1 MKKIYTEEE
10 KQEFINQ
17 ANELGLSP
25 AMRLLGYPGSHHTA
39 ARWFKEYGQELPD
52 VSYLQRKA
60 RALKEWYSDKEEL
73 AAVQAMLDRLVEA
86 LESDGLDPDG
96 LNKISNALQRAIQT
110 KRLIEGKSTNVNESH
125 TKDATELAIAALVNE
140 QKEMNKNL
148 DPNHPSE
155 TPTRS

>member
-1 MKKIYTEEE
+1 MKKTYTQDE
-10 KQEFINQ
+10 KKEFIDQ

-25 AMRLLGYPGSHHTA
+25 AMRMLGYPGSHHTA

-73 AAVQAMLDRLVEA
+73 ASVQTLMDRLVEA
-86 LESDGLDPDG
+86 LESESLDPDG
-96 LNKISNALQRAIQT
+96 LNKIANALQRAIQT

-125 TKDATELAIAALVNE
+125 TKDATELAIAELVRE
-140 QKEMNKNL
+140 QASINSTLN
-148 DPNHPSE
+148 PNS
-155 TPTRS
+155 TPVHQ